1 MLMCGIASPEEM
13 IEAGLKLTKKQRD
26 DIKLAQEESEDY
38 VEGA

>member
-13 IEAGLKLTKKQRD
+13 IDAGLKLTAKQKKE
-26 DIKLAQEESEDY
+26 IKQAQEEGEDY